1 MADRPEIGLVFSEE
15 IPSGQSSVVIAVDT
29 LFLSKQFRYTGT
41 GVYLFHVLSECLRIA
56 GIATPNVEF
65 HGFVLPDDNWA
76 INGFVSPFLRVHKA
90 PVMSRKRLWLLGGMA
105 IHTARVRPDLVFLPT
120 AHHSLPGR
128 FAPVVTTILDAMP
141 KRLPPGLDGHAT
153 RLHAMT
159 WLNAKLASKIV
170 TISSWSKQDL
180 VEIYGL
186 DPEKVEVTYLGYD
199 KRFYNEIAPDPAVS
213 TALLARLGIRRPFAL
228 HHGMVQLRKN
238 VLRLIHAWDRVME
251 RNKSFDAQLVLAGP
265 MGFGH
270 EQILKARE
278 ASPNRQQIILTGAL
292 PDAELATLVKSASLC
307 VIPSLYEG
315 FCLPMVE
322 AMACGVPT
330 VVSNSSCIPEVS
342 GGVLEY
348 FDPHSVEE
356 MAETMRLALEDSC
369 ARDRLR
375 RAGLARAAEFSWERC
390 AQETMRIFAETSAS
404 HGR

>member
-1 MADRPEIGLVFSEE
+1 M
-15 IPSGQSSVVIAVDT
+15 VIAVDT
-29 LFLSKQFRYTGT
+29 LFLSKRFRYTGT

-65 HGFVLPDDNWA
+65 HGFIPPDDNWA
-76 INGFVSPFLRVHKA
+76 NNGFVSPFLRVHTA
-90 PVMSRKRLWLLGGMA
+90 SVLAWRRLWLLGGMA

-128 FAPVVTTILDAMP
+128 YAPVVTTILDAMP
-141 KRLPPGLDGHAT
+141 KRLPPGLVKRAAP
-153 RLHAMT
+153 LHAIT

-180 VEIYGL
+180 IEIYGL

-199 KRFYNEIAPDPAVS
+199 KRFFNEISPNPEASA
-213 TALLARLGIRRPFAL
+213 ALLARFRIRRPFVL

-238 VLRLIHAWDRVME
+238 THRLIQAWDRVME
-251 RNKSFDAQLVLAGP
+251 RNKSFDAQMVLAGP
-265 MGFGH
+265 MGLGH
-270 EQILKARE
+270 EQILKVRE
-278 ASPNRQQIILTGAL
+278 ASPNRDQIILTGEL
-292 PDAELATLVKSASLC
+292 PDAELATLVKNASLC

-330 VVSNSSCIPEVS
+330 VASNSSCIPEVS

-356 MAETMRLALEDSC
+356 MAESIRLALEDSC
-369 ARDRLR
+369 VRDRLR
-375 RAGLARAAEFSWERC
+375 HAGLARAAEFGWERC
-390 AQETMRIFAETSAS
+390 ARETMRIFAETSAN